1 MILKTDNQLRFGI
14 DFELIDNI
22 PVGNWLLMFDDLRK
36 EYYLEKLA
44 DFIIPSKIYGN
55 DEELV
60 DRYLETFKN
69 SEGNMG
75 VWFSGLKGNGKSVIA
90 KMISKKS
97 NLPTVMITQ
106 PFVGEDFQGFLANI
120 SQEIVVMLDEF
131 EKVYKDEKQEEFL
144 HILDG
149 IFQNKKL
156 FIFTTN
162 STDINPYLKSRPS
175 RIRYHKEYNGLDDK
189 VVEEIIEDLLKN
201 KDHKRDL
208 MEIVWVLGSI
218 SMDILLTLI
227 DEMNKYNESP
237 REAIDKLNIQIE
249 HEEYS
254 VLMFINGKR
263 RESTVRYNPLNTRYI
278 WLSYQEDIDKENSRI
293 RYYEK
298 SCEELTFEVIEG
310 NIEAKD
316 REGNKLIFTPIKSK
330 KIKF

>member
-14 DFELIDNI
+14 DFELIDTI

-44 DFIIPSKIYGN
+44 EFIIPHKIYGD

-60 DRYLETFKN
+60 DRCLETFKH
-69 SEGNMG
+69 SDVNMG
-75 VWFSGLKGNGKSVIA
+75 VWLSGLKGNGKSVTG

-97 NLPTVMITQ
+97 NLPTILITQ
-106 PFVGEDFQGFLANI
+106 PFIGEGFQNFLATI
-120 SQEIVVMLDEF
+120 SQEMVVMLDEF

-175 RIRYHKEYNGLDDK
+175 RIRYHKEYNGLEDK
-189 VVEEIIEDLLKN
+189 VVGEIIDDLLKN

-208 MEIVWVLGSI
+208 MQIVWVLGSI

-227 DEMNKYNESP
+227 DEMNRYNETP
-237 REAIDKLNIQIE
+237 RQAIDKLNIQIE

-263 RESTVRYNPLNTRYI
+263 RESSVRYNPLNTRYI
-278 WLSYQEDIDKENSRI
+278 WFSYQEDLDREDSKV
-293 RYYEK
+293 RYYER
-298 SCEELTFEVIEG
+298 SADELTFEVIEG

-330 KIKF
+330 KLKF